1 MTLMLIGFAA
11 GALLSP
17 LAIVVGTDL
26 ALARAER
33 RMEDEEVSLWPRK
46 STLRRRPR

>member
-1 MTLMLIGFAA
+1 MTLFLAGVAM

-17 LAIVVGTDL
+17 IAIVVGTDM

-33 RMEDEEVSLWPRK
+33 RMEAEEVSLWPRK
-46 STLRRRPR
+46 STLRRRP